1 MFALLYFYFLESL
14 SCLFVSF
21 LGFTFQSCCCRIIT
35 HCWFVFY
42 LRINVIIFV
51 CVLCNCDSIASSLF
65 FGFCEHGE
73 GRLNNN
79 DACWGMH
86 WNTEFCGVNA
96 WEGVLRKYSV
106 LIRTSKLLFLVWTL
120 FCFIFVAFL
129 VLSSLS
135 FHDGNF
141 FFIELPYFGSFPFHF
156 NFRIGTTSSR
166 GITRLI
172 SMKLYTFPISVGRWS
187 YGSWWLMRNTFL
199 IIINIIFV
207 RFHLLICMSTEWF
220 VI

>member
-1 MFALLYFYFLESL
+1 MFALLYLNFLESL

-135 FHDGNF
+135 FHDGNLYF
-141 FFIELPYFGSFPFHF
+141 FWLNFLTLVLFLFISILELVQQVVVESLGWFQWNSILFPYLSVDDHTAAGGSCE
-156 NFRIGTTSSR
+156 I
-166 GITRLI
+166 L
-172 SMKLYTFPISVGRWS
+172 
-187 YGSWWLMRNTFL
+187 FL
-199 IIINIIFV
+199 
-207 RFHLLICMSTEWF
+207 
-220 VI
+220 